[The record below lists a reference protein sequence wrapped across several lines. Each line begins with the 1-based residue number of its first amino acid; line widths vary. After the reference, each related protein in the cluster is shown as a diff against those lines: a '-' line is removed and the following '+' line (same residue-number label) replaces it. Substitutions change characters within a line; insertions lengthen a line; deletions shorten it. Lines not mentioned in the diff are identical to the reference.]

1 MPLHKVLSTEVIFY
15 SKLLEYVLFF
25 FSHALHLAFKPYIPL
40 VSLLKYLLSTAS
52 LTSLQCLHVLYK
64 PFLR

>member
-1 MPLHKVLSTEVIFY
+1 MPLHKVLSTEVIFIPNFSNMY
-15 SKLLEYVLFF
+15 YFF